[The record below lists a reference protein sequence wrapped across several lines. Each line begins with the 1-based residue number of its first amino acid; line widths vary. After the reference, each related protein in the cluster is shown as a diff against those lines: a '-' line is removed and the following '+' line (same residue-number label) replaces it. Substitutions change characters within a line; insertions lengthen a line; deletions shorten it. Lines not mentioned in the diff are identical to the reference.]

1 MLTSPPMKRTIA
13 HLVLA
18 VCVAGSLWADPAIQS
33 VQQALKDQKFYYGKI
48 TGEKNADTTAAIRR
62 YQIRNGL
69 QVTGEVDSETLRS
82 LKANS
87 NSPSASQSTSNP
99 AVTQSDNVR
108 RDDAAKVGQNSQFA
122 PRSEGREFDS
132 NAAYSSAYYK
142 PAPSRADKRMVVAEL
157 QRQLIT
163 RGYYRGSIDGRYARR
178 TALAVRAFQ
187 FASGLSPTGHLDPS
201 TLDALGLSD
210 PNLASV
216 QPTARPDE
224 NWVPITKFKHG
235 KWKLKWQKKYYRAD
249 GEEYGSVERREN
261 SDASWNGPDDDE

>member
-1 MLTSPPMKRTIA
+1 MKRAIA

-18 VCVAGSLWADPAIQS
+18 VSVAGSLWADPAIQS

-122 PRSEGREFDS
+122 PRSEGRDFD
-132 NAAYSSAYYK
+132 
-142 PAPSRADKRMVVAEL
+142 
-157 QRQLIT
+157 T
-163 RGYYRGSIDGRYARR
+163 
-178 TALAVRAFQ
+178 
-187 FASGLSPTGHLDPS
+187 S
-201 TLDALGLSD
+201 TLDELGLSD

-235 KWKLKWQKKYYRAD
+235 KWKVKWQKKYYRAD

>member
-18 VCVAGSLWADPAIQS
+18 MCVAGSLWADPAIQS

-48 TGEKNADTTAAIRR
+48 TGQKNADTAAAIRR

-99 AVTQSDNVR
+99 AVTQSNNVR
-108 RDDAAKVGQNSQFA
+108 RDDASKVGQNSFA
-122 PRSEGREFDS
+122 PRTEGREFDT

-142 PAPSRADKRMVVAEL
+142 PAPSRADKRIVVAEL
-157 QRQLIT
+157 QRQLMT

-210 PNLASV
+210 QNLASV

-224 NWVPITKFKHG
+224 NWVPITKFKRG
-235 KWKLKWQKKYYRAD
+235 TWKVKWQKKYYRAD
-249 GEEYGSVERREN
+249 GEEYGSVERRES
-261 SDASWNGPDDDE
+261 SDASWNGSDDDE

>member
-1 MLTSPPMKRTIA
+1 MKRTAA
-13 HLVLA
+13 HLA
-18 VCVAGSLWADPAIQS
+18 VALCVVCSVRADQTTQS
-33 VQQALKDQKFYYGKI
+33 VQQALADQGFYYGNA
-48 TGEKNADTTAAIRR
+48 TGEKSAETTAAIRR

-69 QVTGEVDSETLRS
+69 QVTGQVDSETLRS

-99 AVTQSDNVR
+99 AVTQSDSVR

-122 PRSEGREFDS
+122 PRSEGGEFES

-157 QRQLIT
+157 QRQLMT
-163 RGYYRGSIDGRYARR
+163 RGYYRGSIDGRYQRR

-187 FASGLSPTGHLDPS
+187 FASGLSPTGHVDTS

-210 PNLASV
+210 QNLASV